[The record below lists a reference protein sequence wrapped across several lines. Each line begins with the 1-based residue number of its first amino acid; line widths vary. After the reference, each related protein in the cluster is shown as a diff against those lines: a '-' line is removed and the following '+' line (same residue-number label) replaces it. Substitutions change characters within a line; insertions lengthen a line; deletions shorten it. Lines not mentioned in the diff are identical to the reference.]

1 MIFPSIVLLLTLGL
15 EPPGCPEVRFGHVA
29 RGEPAPDLHCLE
41 LLPGPAAQGLDLGG
55 VVRLLPGVSPF
66 TVQVDRNG
74 VVQTRFEIA
83 IHGLPDPGTFG
94 ADRYVLWITPPTL
107 DRFERLGEV
116 TNGVTRTRAAG
127 FNQYLLWVSAEA
139 DSAGDEPSNDAPQGP
154 LVLRGTSPSM
164 VLRPHDL
171 PFLVAEMAGEAMAGA
186 AAHDGHGAH
195 SGDRQDA
202 GPGAHAAH
210 AAHSGHASPEAHA
223 AHAESGMHAPP
234 PADGLA
240 PAPWA
245 PPPMHPAVVM
255 PHGMMALRPS
265 GEGVFPVFPTDLPE
279 ARAPERI
286 RLADGD
292 TLRLEAGPVLRRV
305 GHLRVPGFGYNGQI
319 PGPILEAA
327 EGSRIHV
334 DFANR
339 TSLPT
344 AVHWHGLRLE
354 NAYDGVP
361 GVTQPPIEAG
371 GRFHYRIDLPDEGTF
386 WYHPHL
392 HEVIAKDLGLA
403 GTIQVLPRGDEPASS
418 GSPGVRTPPLY
429 APVDREINLVLDD
442 HLVGPEGPV
451 PYGRTA
457 PTHAL
462 MGRFGNVLLVNGET
476 DWQLEVRPGEVLRLH
491 LSNVAS
497 TRTFN
502 VTVGDLPLKLV
513 AGDIGKVP
521 EEHWVESVILGP
533 AERWVV
539 DVRIP
544 EGHPHPEIPL
554 ENRVQA
560 MDHMGARFIPVV
572 HALGALRI
580 TGEAL
585 APDRPEAVAYPELR
599 VVESLEGSIRERVAA
614 HLERAPDY
622 TLELTLRTDGLPF
635 PLDPLLR
642 WEGAWRPPIEWEGT
656 MPEMDWVATGQAVEW
671 VLRDP
676 ATGLENM
683 AIDWRF
689 RQGEQVV
696 VRLINDRDS
705 LHPMQHPIHVHGQ
718 RMLVLRV
725 NGEPH
730 PAPTWKD
737 TVIVPVG
744 QMVDVLVDMSNPGTW
759 MIHCHIAEHMETG
772 MMALF
777 TVEGA
782 PGLGSP
788 SARSTPTL
796 APTYPPIPTP

>member
-1 MIFPSIVLLLTLGL
+1 
-15 EPPGCPEVRFGHVA
+15 
-29 RGEPAPDLHCLE
+29 
-41 LLPGPAAQGLDLGG
+41 
-55 VVRLLPGVSPF
+55 
-66 TVQVDRNG
+66 
-74 VVQTRFEIA
+74 
-83 IHGLPDPGTFG
+83 
-94 ADRYVLWITPPTL
+94 
-107 DRFERLGEV
+107 
-116 TNGVTRTRAAG
+116 
-127 FNQYLLWVSAEA
+127 
-139 DSAGDEPSNDAPQGP
+139 
-154 LVLRGTSPSM
+154 
-164 VLRPHDL
+164 
-171 PFLVAEMAGEAMAGA
+171 
-186 AAHDGHGAH
+186 
-195 SGDRQDA
+195 
-202 GPGAHAAH
+202 
-210 AAHSGHASPEAHA
+210 
-223 AHAESGMHAPP
+223 
-234 PADGLA
+234 
-240 PAPWA
+240 
-245 PPPMHPAVVM
+245 MHPAVVM
-255 PHGMMALRPS
+255 PHALMALRPDV
-265 GEGVFPVFPTDLPE
+265 EGVFPVFPAELPE

-305 GHLRVPGFGYNGQI
+305 GHLRVPGLGYNGQI
-319 PGPILEAA
+319 PGPILEAP

-334 DFANR
+334 DFTNR
-339 TSLPT
+339 TSLST

-361 GVTQPPIEAG
+361 GVTQPPIPAG
-371 GRFHYRIDLPDEGTF
+371 GRFHYRVDLPDEGTF

-403 GTIQVLPRGDEPASS
+403 GTIRVLPKDEDADAGAGAGAGDRS
-418 GSPGVRTPPLY
+418 GARSGAGTLY
-429 APVDREINLVLDD
+429 APVDRELTLVLDD

-451 PYGRTA
+451 PYGRTT

-462 MGRFGNVLLVNGET
+462 MGRFGNVLLVNGEA
-476 DWQLEVRPGEVLRLH
+476 DWQMEVRPGEVLRLH

-502 VTVGDLPLKLV
+502 VSLGDFPLKLV
-513 AGDIGKVP
+513 AGDMGKLP
-521 EEHWVESVILGP
+521 EELWVESVILGP

-544 EGHPHPEIPL
+544 EGHPAAPVQL

-560 MDHMGARFIPVV
+560 MDHMGARFIPTV
-572 HALGALRI
+572 HPLGTLHITGGALD
-580 TGEAL
+580 
-585 APDRPEAVAYPELR
+585 PQRPAAQAHGTLR
-599 VVESLEGSIRERVAA
+599 VAEEQRAALQHRIAA
-614 HLERAPDY
+614 HLDRDPDH
-622 TLELTLRTDGLPF
+622 TLELTLRTGALPF

-656 MPEMDWVATGQAVEW
+656 MPEMDWVATGRAVEW

-689 RQGEQVV
+689 RQGDQVL

-737 TVIVPVG
+737 TVLVPVG
-744 QMVDVLVDMSNPGTW
+744 QVVDVLVEMSNAGTW

-777 TVEGA
+777 HVEGE
-782 PGLGSP
+782 PGLWPHAS
-788 SARSTPTL
+788 
-796 APTYPPIPTP
+796 APTATP